1 MGDIL
6 CVKKEGI
13 PMKTTGI
20 VRKID
25 NLGRIVI
32 PRETRGILQMDTGD
46 ALEIFVEQDTI
57 ILQKYTPQGTC
68 LITGE
73 ISARNVKLV
82 GGKLTLSPEG
92 AKQLLA
98 ELEQYKVTV

>member
-1 MGDIL
+1 
-6 CVKKEGI
+6 
-13 PMKTTGI
+13 MKTTSI

-32 PRETRGILQMDTGD
+32 PKETRNTLQVDTGD
-46 ALEIFVEQDTI
+46 ALEFFVEEDTI
-57 ILQKYTPQGTC
+57 ILQKYTPHDTC
-68 LITGE
+68 TITGE

-82 GGKLTLSPEG
+82 GGKLTLSPDG

-98 ELEQYKVTV
+98 ELEQYKVMV

>member
-1 MGDIL
+1 MF
-6 CVKKEGI
+6 
-13 PMKTTGI
+13 MKATGI
-20 VRKID
+20 VRKVD

-32 PRETRGILQMDTGD
+32 PKETRKTLQVETSD
-46 ALEIFVEQDTI
+46 ALEFFVEEDAI
-57 ILQKYTPQGTC
+57 VLQKYTPHGTC
-68 LITGE
+68 PITGE
-73 ISARNVKLV
+73 ISSRNVKLV